1 MPNSE
6 YSSLYIGLMSGT
18 SMDAIDAVLVNFS
31 EHTCQVIAARADA
44 YPEDLR
50 KQLMA
55 TARNPDACSIEK
67 VSQLDRAVAKC
78 FRNAV
83 LNLLDQARIDAS
95 SVTAIG
101 SHGQTL
107 QHQPKDAGNFSLQI
121 GDPHVIAFGT
131 GITTIA
137 DFRRS
142 DIAVGGEGAPLTP
155 AFHQWLFMDRTK
167 PRTVLNIGGI
177 ANITILDSSSEKTIG
192 FDTGPG
198 NVLLDG
204 WSSIKRDQPYDSN
217 GAWACEG
224 EINETLLTFM
234 LTDPYF
240 SEPPPKSTGTEYFNN
255 DWTAE
260 KLALLAKRPIS
271 DIDIQCTLSELTA
284 RSICQA
290 IQNFSPHSKELIVC
304 GGGVHNKFL
313 IERLHSCLPGVEIS
327 STKKYNL
334 HPDWVEAT
342 AFAWLAKR
350 CLERK
355 PSNVPTVT
363 GADREVI
370 LGGIFM

>member
-1 MPNSE
+1 
-6 YSSLYIGLMSGT
+6 MSGT

-31 EHTCQVIAARADA
+31 DHACQVIAARADT
-44 YPEDLR
+44 YPENLR

-55 TARNPDACSIEK
+55 AARNPDACTIDK
-67 VSQLDRAVAKC
+67 VAQLDRAVAEC

-83 LNLLDQARIDAS
+83 LNLLDQASIDAS

-107 QHQPKDAGNFSLQI
+107 QHQPKDAGNFSVQI

-131 GITTIA
+131 GITTVA

-155 AFHQWLFMDRTK
+155 AFHRWLFMDKTT

-177 ANITILDSSSEKTIG
+177 ANITILDSSCEKTIG

-217 GAWACEG
+217 GSWACEG
-224 EINETLLTFM
+224 KINETLLAFM
-234 LTDPYF
+234 LADPYF
-240 SEPPPKSTGTEYFNN
+240 SQPPPKSTGIEYFNN
-255 DWTAE
+255 NWTAE
-260 KLALLAKRPIS
+260 KLALLAKKQIS
-271 DIDIQCTLSELTA
+271 DTDIQCTLSELTA

-290 IQNFSPHSKELIVC
+290 IQNFSSHSKELIVC

-313 IERLHSCLPGVEIS
+313 MDRLRSCLPGVEIS
-327 STKKYNL
+327 STKNFNL

-363 GADREVI
+363 GAEREVV